1 MLTKKQNILKHPIAR
16 IILGLMACFIAFIL
30 AQNILDKLL
39 ELAKIGRELQN
50 LIKGIGSAFSV
61 ILAYRYFFGW
71 IEKRKITELSS
82 KNLEWNLVIG
92 VSIGTFLQIL
102 TIMTINLFGDFY
114 IISVNNFSF
123 IIIPLAVAIA
133 VATFEEILIR
143 GIIFRIIEEKLG
155 SYAAL
160 GISAL
165 IFAALHIFNPGAS
178 FLSTICVFIAGL
190 LFGSAYIYARNLWLP
205 IAIHFAWNFVQSG
218 IFGSVT
224 SGNDTISS
232 LLTTK
237 LSGNILITGGNF
249 GPEATLQAIV
259 FCGVAAGIFIYMN
272 VKNRKLIHKKF
283 NK

>member
-1 MLTKKQNILKHPIAR
+1 MLTKKQNILNHPISR

-30 AQNILDKLL
+30 AQNILGKLL

-61 ILAYRYFFGW
+61 ILAYRYFFEW

-92 VSIGTFLQIL
+92 VSIGTCLQIL
-102 TIMTINLFGDFY
+102 TILTVNLFGDLY

-133 VATFEEILIR
+133 VAIFEEILIR
-143 GIIFRIIEEKLG
+143 GIIFRIIEEKWG
-155 SYAAL
+155 SYSAL

-165 IFAALHIFNPGAS
+165 IFAALHLFNPGAN
-178 FLSTICVFIAGL
+178 FLSTTCVFIAGL
-190 LFGSAYIYARNLWLP
+190 LFGSAFIYAKNLWLP

-224 SGNDTISS
+224 SGNDNTSS
-232 LLTTK
+232 YLTTK

-249 GPEATLQAIV
+249 GPEATIQAIV
-259 FCGVAAGIFIYMN
+259 FCGVAAGIFMFLN
-272 VKNRKLIHKKF
+272 LKSRKLILKKSI
-283 NK
+283 